1 MVPVVT
7 APHSCC
13 AALAAA
19 AATRWKL
26 RGDTDGVTYWL
37 LFRYLVALPA
47 SCACTR
53 TQVEGSLSLG
63 PSLVPYQSAAK

>member
-7 APHSCC
+7 VPHSCC

-26 RGDTDGVTYWL
+26 RGDTDGVMYWL
-37 LFRYLVALPA
+37 LFRYLVSLPT
-47 SCACTR
+47 SCACIR
-53 TQVEGSLSLG
+53 TGRKGV
-63 PSLVPYQSAAK
+63 